1 MIETDYYILN
11 GQQYQEF
18 YTEAQNIGVS
28 IDYYL
33 MEFCDV
39 EGPDVY
45 VN

>member
-18 YTEAQNIGVS
+18 YTLAQELGVTL
-28 IDYYL
+28 DHYL
-33 MEFCDV
+33 LEWCDI

-45 VN
+45 VD

>member
-18 YTEAQNIGVS
+18 YTEAQKLGMNI
-28 IDYYL
+28 DRYL

-45 VN
+45 VD

>member
-1 MIETDYYILN
+1 MIETDFYILN
-11 GQQYQEF
+11 GEQYQQF
-18 YTEAQNIGVS
+18 YTEAQSIGVS

-45 VN
+45 VD